1 MTPSASVPPSASADC
16 SLPSFFL
23 TSLRYAQ
30 SGIARALS
38 SYLRLPL
45 RRYCLRTCLWPARHR
60 FASPCM
66 EGGWAFFFHFV
77 LQQVITKLRVER
89 PHSTFPK
96 LFVLYGK
103 ERPKIAV
110 PRPLDFP
117 ILFCVCVVARIEF
130 TQSAARTDARTD
142 ADEAVDLTCIDWNFL
157 RSCLSTGGTDPTVY
171 ERVGSQR
178 DGADFVTL

>member
-66 EGGWAFFFHFV
+66 EGGNFFHFV
-77 LQQVITKLRVER
+77 LQQVITKLCVER

-117 ILFCVCVVARIEF
+117 ILFCVCCRKDRIYTVRRPDGRADGRGRSGRLDVYRLEF
-130 TQSAARTDARTD
+130 SSLLSVHRRH
-142 ADEAVDLTCIDWNFL
+142 
-157 RSCLSTGGTDPTVY
+157 RS
-171 ERVGSQR
+171 
-178 DGADFVTL
+178 DGL

>member
-1 MTPSASVPPSASADC
+1 MKRKAIDDTVVGPPIVL

-45 RRYCLRTCLWPARHR
+45 RRYCLRTCLWPARHG
-60 FASPCM
+60 FASPRM
-66 EGGWAFFFHFV
+66 EGGHFFHFV

-110 PRPLDFP
+110 PRALDFP
-117 ILFCVCVVARIEF
+117 FLFCVCV
-130 TQSAARTDARTD
+130 
-142 ADEAVDLTCIDWNFL
+142 
-157 RSCLSTGGTDPTVY
+157 LS
-171 ERVGSQR
+171 
-178 DGADFVTL
+178 